1 MPIHCVSYYEGRDG
15 QELVDIDYQCSRACM
30 MSTIERETGL
40 TGLADAGTVNL
51 SSEDGGSISWGAH
64 PCGEETN
71 HAVYCSTCEERLWDG
86 LQEEYVSSCPAC
98 GQPIDYC
105 QGHGEIGD
113 PEGARILAAHDDGDH
128 SDCHP
133 DGCDEAGS

>member
-1 MPIHCVSYYEGRDG
+1 MEPIESD
-15 QELVDIDYQCSRACM
+15 
-30 MSTIERETGL
+30 T
-40 TGLADAGTVNL
+40 
-51 SSEDGGSISWGAH
+51 
-64 PCGEETN
+64 P
-71 HAVYCSTCEERLWDG
+71 
-86 LQEEYVSSCPAC
+86 EEYVSSCPAC

-128 SDCHP
+128 ADCHP